1 MEKRLLRALEGY
13 FYLMK
18 ADYEFSSSHKLP
30 GSIGR
35 LRENSVVEFLRKF
48 VSRDVQV
55 ASSVFAVTR
64 KGAEYA
70 RELDVVLFDG
80 SCGGFWEL
88 DRFGEN
94 SICTFEG
101 VKLILE
107 VKSTIGVKELDDALT
122 KVEDLRRFADEHG
135 IEPPP
140 FVLFGY
146 SLSDAGLDLVDDKA
160 LENTLTFD
168 AVICPEKRCYF
179 NHLHD
184 DFSFGFEKGISANFA
199 KGDGSVVT
207 SMICSRPESDRYA
220 LHYHLIGSGPGSRLL
235 ALAAFASHAAGDDS
249 RVEGLLAAALNPQ
262 HNPIFSGEEE

>member
-13 FYLMK
+13 FSLMK
-18 ADYEFSSSHKLP
+18 ADYEFSASHKLP

-35 LRENSVVEFLRKF
+35 MRENSVVEFLRKF

-55 ASSVFAVTR
+55 ASSVFAVTS
-64 KGAEYA
+64 KGAEYE

-94 SICTFEG
+94 SVCTFEG
-101 VKLILE
+101 IKLVIE
-107 VKSTIGVKELDDALT
+107 VKSTIERKELEDAL
-122 KVEDLRRFADEHG
+122 KKAEVLKQFASDHN
-135 IEPPP
+135 INPPP

-146 SLSDAGLDLVDDKA
+146 NLSAVGLDLIEDKT
-160 LENTLTFD
+160 LGNTLGLD
-168 AVICPEKRCYF
+168 AVICPETLCYF
-179 NHLHD
+179 HHSHD
-184 DFSFGFEKGISANFA
+184 DFSFGFERGLSANNA
-199 KGDGSVVT
+199 KGDGSAID
-207 SMICSRPESDRYA
+207 SMMCSRPESSRYA
-220 LHYHLIGSGPGSRLL
+220 LQYKSIGDGPGSRLL

-262 HNPIFSGEEE
+262 HNPIFPKED